1 MEPMITRLRK
11 VLPPTSRGESIVG
24 YLDPPAAPELAE
36 ELEALF
42 TAGLVMLLILP

>member
-24 YLDPPAAPELAE
+24 YWDSPAAPESAE
-36 ELEALF
+36 ELEALVD
-42 TAGLVMLLILP
+42 AGLVMFLILP